1 MNININAFA
10 ALVMVILSTSAN
22 AARFDITGD
31 IGQIRYHEAS
41 NSFAPL
47 WRKHTSFEI
56 VTPNGKP
63 NCYSSSS
70 GKYSVS
76 IPENNETALTMLLSA
91 KMANKKVM
99 VTLDDSIRFPHDGHC
114 KLQYL
119 TIL

>member
-1 MNININAFA
+1 MNIKAFA
-10 ALVMVILSTSAN
+10 ALVMLILSASAN

-47 WRKHTSFEI
+47 WRKHTWFEVI
-56 VTPNGKP
+56 NSDVKP
-63 NCYSSSS
+63 NCYSSSP
-70 GKYSVS
+70 GKYSIA

-99 VTLDDSIRFPHDGHC
+99 VTLDDSIRFPNDRHC

>member
-1 MNININAFA
+1 MNIKAFI
-10 ALVMVILSTSAN
+10 ALVILILSAPAN

-47 WRKHTSFEI
+47 WRKHTWFEI
-56 VTPNGKP
+56 VNPDTKP

-99 VTLDDSIRFPHDGHC
+99 VTLDDSIRFPSGGHC

>member
-1 MNININAFA
+1 MNIKAFI
-10 ALVMVILSTSAN
+10 ALVILILSTSAN

-41 NSFAPL
+41 NSFTPL
-47 WRKHTSFEI
+47 WRKHTWFEI
-56 VTPNGKP
+56 ITPNGKP

-99 VTLDDSIRFPHDGHC
+99 VTLDDSIRFPSGGHC

>member
-1 MNININAFA
+1 MNIKVFT
-10 ALVMVILSTSAN
+10 ALVILILSTSAN

-41 NSFAPL
+41 SSLSPVWRSYTWFEVINSD
-47 WRKHTSFEI
+47 
-56 VTPNGKP
+56 VKP

-99 VTLDDSIRFPHDGHC
+99 VTLDDSIRFPSGGHC

>member
-1 MNININAFA
+1 MNIKDFT
-10 ALVMVILSTSAN
+10 ALVMLILSTSAN

-31 IGQIRYHEAS
+31 VGQIRYHEAS
-41 NSFAPL
+41 SSFAPL
-47 WRKHTSFEI
+47 WRKHTWFEI
-56 VTPNGKP
+56 VNPDTKP
-63 NCYSSSS
+63 NCKPYAP
-70 GKYSVS
+70 GTYAIS

-99 VTLDDSIRFPHDGHC
+99 VTLDDSILFPDNGYC

>member
-1 MNININAFA
+1 
-10 ALVMVILSTSAN
+10 MVRFISVLFILLSYTAN

-41 NSFAPL
+41 SSLSPVWRSEVINSD
-47 WRKHTSFEI
+47 
-56 VTPNGKP
+56 GKP

-70 GKYSVS
+70 GKYSIA

-99 VTLDDSIRFPHDGHC
+99 VTLDDSIRFPSGGHC